1 MLFAPLCRCPFLGR
15 HLPVGM
21 SNAQQETKPTTTSTN
36 FFKRTH
42 TNSLTSS
49 VAKIKTLKE
58 NNKRNEK
65 RVSRQR
71 VLHTLERDTWVSDAH
86 AILRLHTHTQRKKQT
101 RLQTNIPS
109 CHSSS
114 STLERTKLFSFGSEE
129 SSDYTGGK
137 VFGVWWFYLNHLVT
151 NILTRTH
158 IRKEIT
164 MMLLSPRHGAWGDSL
179 TMKFGQTIQSLVYD
193 SSSQLFERQDGK
205 MSSMIRGLHIR

>member
-1 MLFAPLCRCPFLGR
+1 MVRYIFRIVQTVNDWLRSLGSVGLSSLLAHYGWSWSGILTNLFLVRKTASALLMLFAPLCRCPFLGR

-71 VLHTLERDTWVSDAH
+71 VLHTL
-86 AILRLHTHTQRKKQT
+86 
-101 RLQTNIPS
+101 
-109 CHSSS
+109 
-114 STLERTKLFSFGSEE
+114 
-129 SSDYTGGK
+129 
-137 VFGVWWFYLNHLVT
+137 
-151 NILTRTH
+151 
-158 IRKEIT
+158 
-164 MMLLSPRHGAWGDSL
+164 
-179 TMKFGQTIQSLVYD
+179 
-193 SSSQLFERQDGK
+193 
-205 MSSMIRGLHIR
+205 